1 MRQTGRE
8 MAVTLQGLV
17 EQHPLLTLGGVAVAG
32 AVAARMMTPS
42 TREEQV
48 APSPAGAGTSS
59 LVAMIERSVLD
70 VLKTGVGSYVA
81 AALAAQQSTASTRHN
96 GESNQDQ
103 A

>member
-8 MAVTLQGLV
+8 MAGTLQGLV

-32 AVAARMMTPS
+32 ALAARMITPS
-42 TREEQV
+42 TREERV
-48 APSPAGAGTSS
+48 APSPAGAGKSS

-70 VLKTGVGSYVA
+70 VLKTGVESYVA

-96 GESNQDQ
+96 GESDQ
-103 A
+103 T